1 MYFSYFVIISTWKF
15 VGSIIWT
22 NLNPLHPRMHY
33 LKFGWNYPSCSGED
47 DYSNSSMYF
56 CNFVFI
62 SPWKRMGPSFEETW
76 NPLHPRYFCAK
87 VWLKLAQWFWRS
99 RFFKFVNVFSLFR
112 NYLPLDALC
121 QVCLKLVQWFW
132 RRFVKLSMYFHNF
145 VIISPWKRM
154 GPLFEQT
161 NALHPMMIYAKF
173 GWNWPS
179 EFWRRWKCEKFTTTT
194 TDHGQI
200 FIRKAHLSLQLR

>member
-22 NLNPLHPRMHY
+22 NLNPLHPRMNY

-87 VWLKLAQWFWRS
+87 VWVKLAQLFWRW
-99 RFFKFVNVFSLFR
+99 FFKFINVILQFSSQGKEWVL
-112 NYLPLDALC
+112 NLKKLSIPSLKDDLC
-121 QVCLKLVQWFW
+121 QDCGNWPTGSGGDILN
-132 RRFVKLSMYFHNF
+132 LSMYFCNC
-145 VIISPWKRM
+145 VIISPGKRR
-154 GPLFEQT
+154 GPSFEQSWI
-161 NALHPMMIYAKF
+161 P
-173 GWNWPS
+173 
-179 EFWRRWKCEKFTTTT
+179 FTKR
-194 TDHGQI
+194 DY
-200 FIRKAHLSLQLR
+200 LC

>member
-87 VWLKLAQWFWRS
+87 VWLKLAQLFWRW
-99 RFFKFVNVFSLFR
+99 FFKFINVILQFSSQGKEWVLNLKKLSIPSLKDDLWQDCGNWPTGSGGDILNLSVFLQLR
-112 NYLPLDALC
+112 NYLPWKKERPFIWTILNSLY
-121 QVCLKLVQWFW
+121 QKRLLVLVCLKLVQWFW
-132 RRFVKLSMYFHNF
+132 RRFL
-145 VIISPWKRM
+145 
-154 GPLFEQT
+154 
-161 NALHPMMIYAKF
+161 
-173 GWNWPS
+173 
-179 EFWRRWKCEKFTTTT
+179 KFT
-194 TDHGQI
+194 I
-200 FIRKAHLSLQLR
+200 S